1 MIRIIIFIFLILI
14 TSCMREVVEP
24 VPTKTSNIFSQ
35 KENIILD
42 GDQISFELEVEG
54 TYFITLVDIE
64 TSKVLTREKIVGI
77 KGINNLNIYT
87 KSIESRYLY
96 LVLSSN
102 CRKELHRTIVIFK

>member
-1 MIRIIIFIFLILI
+1 
-14 TSCMREVVEP
+14 MREVVEP

-35 KENIILD
+35 KENTILD
-42 GDQISFELEVEG
+42 GDEISFELEVEG

-96 LVLSSN
+96 LVLSDN
-102 CRKELHRTIVIFK
+102 NRKEIIRTTVIF